1 MYPALPLLHNAVHI
15 WLLDPT
21 TIADTTLLD
30 TYHQLLTQD
39 EQERWIR
46 YRFDKDKHQHLVTR
60 ALLRHTLSLYVPQV
74 APADWRFANNPYG
87 KPAITNSLE
96 LPLQFNLSHTLNR
109 VALAVTL
116 GREIGVDVEK
126 IKTVDQVRG
135 LAERCFTKE
144 ENHYIFSGDFR
155 GHQRSDMQGVLW
167 RFFKLWTLKEAYI
180 KACGRG
186 LSISLQALSFF
197 PETTPL
203 RLSFREDHVD
213 DPERWSFRVWQPGPD
228 HLLSLAV
235 PQPATEPLDVMFYQ
249 ALPLRDFTAIS
260 LEEVIAR

>member
-1 MYPALPLLHNAVHI
+1 VHI
-15 WLLDPT
+15 WLVDPT
-21 TIADTTLLD
+21 TVTDTQLLD
-30 TYHQLLTQD
+30 HYHQLLTPD
-39 EQERWIR
+39 EHERWVR

-60 ALLRHTLSLYVPQV
+60 ALLRHTLSLYAPQL
-74 APADWRFANNPYG
+74 APADWRFVLNSHG
-87 KPAITNSLE
+87 KPAVTNPME
-96 LPLQFNLSHTLNR
+96 LPLQFNLSHTSNS

-126 IKTVDQVRG
+126 IKTVEQVRG
-135 LAERCFTKE
+135 LASRCFTEE
-144 ENHYIFSGDFR
+144 ENDYLFDGDNE
-155 GHQRSDMQGVLW
+155 SLLW

-186 LSISLQALSFF
+186 LSISLQALSFS
-197 PETTPL
+197 PKADPL
-203 RLSFREDHVD
+203 HLSFHEGHAD
-213 DPERWSFRVWQPGPD
+213 DPDRWSFRVWQLSPE

-235 PQPATEPLDVMFYQ
+235 QQPKTEPLNVMFYQ

>member
-1 MYPALPLLHNAVHI
+1 MNHFLPHNTVHI
-15 WLLDPT
+15 WLADPT
-21 TIADTTLLD
+21 TITDPLLLD
-30 TYHQLLTQD
+30 AYHQLLTP
-39 EQERWIR
+39 EEHERWVR

-60 ALLRHTLSLYVPQV
+60 ALLRHTLSLYAPQI
-74 APADWRFANNPYG
+74 APPDWRFVMNSHG
-87 KPAITNSLE
+87 KPAISNPLE

-135 LAERCFTKE
+135 LAARCFTEE
-144 ENHYIFSGDFR
+144 ENRYIFG
-155 GHQRSDMQGVLW
+155 GGKETVLW

-197 PETTPL
+197 PTADPL
-203 RLSFREDHVD
+203 RLSFHEGHVD
-213 DPERWSFRVWQPGPD
+213 DPDRWTFRVWQSSPD

-235 PQPATEPLDVMFYQ
+235 PQPATLSLEVMFYQ
-249 ALPLRDFTAIS
+249 AVPTRDFTALC